1 MFNVSCLMFH
11 VNLQSAF
18 SNLSH
23 ETVNSGFFVAP
34 FSLFTL
40 IKTDFTCKYRYFFV
54 TLCPKRKKSATKGS
68 FFTRESKFI
77 THFYKY
83 N

>member
-1 MFNVSCLMFH
+1 MFNVSCLMFNVSCLMFNVLMFN

-34 FSLFTL
+34 FSLFT
-40 IKTDFTCKYRYFFV
+40 
-54 TLCPKRKKSATKGS
+54 
-68 FFTRESKFI
+68 
-77 THFYKY
+77 
-83 N
+83 